1 MKPKP
6 KNLQNGSMADSGRIE
21 GIGYKKEKRGRIF
34 TVSEAF
40 VGLQTGVATDVRGLP
55 GKRQVTVLSREDFNE
70 ACQIL
75 GAELHWTTRR
85 ANLLV
90 GGMRF
95 NQTRGNLLKIGDVL
109 LEITGET
116 DPCFRMDEQLDGL
129 QEALRP
135 HWRGGV
141 CCRVLSEG
149 IISLGDVVTMIS

>member
-1 MKPKP
+1 
-6 KNLQNGSMADSGRIE
+6 MADSGRIE

-55 GKRQVTVLSREDFNE
+55 GKRQVTVLSLEDFDE
-70 ACQIL
+70 ACQSL
-75 GAELHWTTRR
+75 GVELPWTTRR
-85 ANLLV
+85 SNLLV
-90 GGMRF
+90 TGLRF
-95 NQTRGNLLKIGDVL
+95 AETKGNRLKIGDVL

-116 DPCFRMDEQLDGL
+116 DPCFRMDEQQEGL

-141 CCRVLSEG
+141 TCRVLSEG
-149 IISLGDVVTMIS
+149 QIAVGDEIIMIKTTG